1 MRQHLGRLT
10 VLATAAA
17 VSIVAAPGAAHADIT
32 TAQPATSTAVAV
44 ITADPGANE
53 WAGTTAQDAYATAM
67 ARAEAYPDELSM
79 PYLADGV
86 LYSTVT
92 AAASTTVS
100 SLAGN
105 SITVYTSTQPPS
117 TAGDGAE
124 AIEPVD
130 DPYAEVK
137 PPNVESDPNSG
148 DDTLLRSA
156 GRALATPQVVGG
168 TSLYPTKKTVKYSLN
183 ALIGPRDEV
192 LALTDLPDSGALRT
206 AFVDAETNRVVV
218 KAAAVTQPL
227 REALATR
234 YGADRIALWLVPGFP
249 TLSGKATRQSDTSPF
264 YGGAY
269 FSTSVGSCSTAFAW
283 THQGASYILT
293 AGHCTSLNGSA
304 YNPTTGKMGTV
315 TADNWNNTTGSVRV
329 YGQSYYAGD
338 VSTIKMG
345 TNLFS
350 WGNVYRGGSNS
361 SSSRKV
367 TSKWTTLSGLGDQ
380 YCVSGQVTGEMCGFR
395 VINRLVNVRYSDGAM
410 LRNATEA
417 YRYGNCTRGG
427 DSGAPIYTIKSDGS
441 VAAKGVLSGGS
452 TNTSGNCYDYFSEI
466 YLAEKSLPGI
476 IKLAY

>member
-1 MRQHLGRLT
+1 M
-10 VLATAAA
+10 LATVAA
-17 VSIVAAPGAAHADIT
+17 VSLVAAPGAAHADIT

-44 ITADPGANE
+44 ITTDPGANE
-53 WAGTTAQDAYATAM
+53 WAGTPYQDAFATAL
-67 ARAEAYPDELSM
+67 ARAETYPDELSM
-79 PYLADGV
+79 PYIADGA

-92 AAASTTVS
+92 TAATSTVS

-105 SITVYTSTQPPS
+105 SITVYNATQPPS
-117 TAGDGAE
+117 SAGDGAE
-124 AIEPVD
+124 AIDPVN
-130 DPYAEVK
+130 DPYEEVK

-148 DDTLLRSA
+148 DDTLLQPV
-156 GRALATPQVVGG
+156 GLARVTPQVVGG
-168 TSLYPTKKTVKYSLN
+168 TSVYPTKKTVKYSLN

-192 LALTDLPDSGALRT
+192 LTLTDLPDGGQLRT
-206 AFVDAETNRVVV
+206 AFVDAETNRVVI

-227 REALATR
+227 REALASR
-234 YGADRIALWLVPGFP
+234 YGADRVALWLVPGFP
-249 TLSGKATRQSDTSPF
+249 AASVKATRQSDTSPF

-304 YNPTTGKMGTV
+304 YNPTVGKMGTV
-315 TADNWNNTTGSVRV
+315 TADNWNNTTGSVKV

-350 WGNVYRGGSNS
+350 WGNVYRGGTNS

-367 TSKWTTLSGLGDQ
+367 TSKWTTGSSLSDQ

-395 VINRLVNVRYSDGAM
+395 VIARGVTVRYTDGST
-410 LRNATEA
+410 LRNATES
-417 YRYGNCTRGG
+417 YRRGTCTRGG

-452 TNTSGNCYDYFSEI
+452 TNTSGDCYDYFSEI
-466 YLAEKSLPGI
+466 YLAEKALPGI